1 MVFNKKLTYRILS
14 TSLLAILLLYFLPLF
29 GGCAAGEL
37 STLRSFSKPYAG
49 EYRCIEATLGKK
61 DLLKQYRSVDLVLK
75 EDGTFELTAIEKR
88 GKTRKA
94 GGEYSYDEEN
104 ELLIFTAKFFG
115 KNRTKT
121 VFMQDGTFVIE
132 HKILGKNLVLKFRLG
147 G

>member
-14 TSLLAILLLYFLPLF
+14 TALLMILLLCFLPLF

-49 EYRCIEATLGKK
+49 EYRCVEATLGKK

-75 EDGTFELTAIEKR
+75 EDGTFQLTAVEKH
-88 GKTRKA
+88 GKIRNA

-104 ELLIFTAKFFG
+104 DLLIFTAKFFG

-121 VFMQDGTFVIE
+121 VFIQDGTFVIE
-132 HKILGKNLVLKFRLG
+132 HKIVGKNLVMKFRLG

>member
-14 TSLLAILLLYFLPLF
+14 TALLMILLLCFLPLF

-49 EYRCIEATLGKK
+49 EYRCVEATLGKK

-75 EDGTFELTAIEKR
+75 EDGTFQLTAVEKH
-88 GKTRKA
+88 GKTRNA

-104 ELLIFTAKFFG
+104 DLLIFTAKFFG

-121 VFMQDGTFVIE
+121 VFIQDGTFVIE
-132 HKILGKNLVLKFRLG
+132 HKIVGKNLVMKFRLG

>member
-1 MVFNKKLTYRILS
+1 MCGGRAFIPSFLFKIVCRGIPLHRSDAWEKN
-14 TSLLAILLLYFLPLF
+14 LL
-29 GGCAAGEL
+29 E
-37 STLRSFSKPYAG
+37 
-49 EYRCIEATLGKK
+49 
-61 DLLKQYRSVDLVLK
+61 QYRSVDLVLK

-121 VFMQDGTFVIE
+121 VFIQDGTFVIE
-132 HKILGKNLVLKFRLG
+132 HKIVGKNLVLKFRLG